1 MAKGEKVKNPLS
13 MSVQD
18 FCDPEHYKA
27 DKVETIEILE
37 EIVSNPDRHLTP
49 QQRYNIAQAVKYL
62 LRCGLKGGVCM
73 VEVDLQKAE
82 NYIHRAMTGQWID
95 RSFLDGS
102 GKG

>member
-1 MAKGEKVKNPLS
+1 MPKKEEIKKPLL

-18 FCDPEHYKA
+18 YCDPKHYKA

-37 EIVSNPDRHLTP
+37 EIVANPERHLTP
-49 QQRYNIAQAVKYL
+49 QQRYSIAQAVKYL

-82 NYIHRAMTGQWID
+82 NYIHRAMTGEWID
-95 RSFLDGS
+95 REFLGGS
-102 GKG
+102 NKG